1 MAKHKYI
8 VKKTHLNRIEMASF
22 IKGVISTIVEDEEL
36 DWYLNKPNIIND
48 FTMVVYMDLNENDV
62 FEYDNEYTV
71 IKDILSQINLYQYND
86 MMKAIDDGLQ
96 YELAQ
101 KVNTELFDSDY
112 NLDKITEMMEEIKN
126 NPDIQRVVQ
135 MGIEDGAIKKAQN
148 EIKASRAK

>member
-1 MAKHKYI
+1 
-8 VKKTHLNRIEMASF
+8 MASF